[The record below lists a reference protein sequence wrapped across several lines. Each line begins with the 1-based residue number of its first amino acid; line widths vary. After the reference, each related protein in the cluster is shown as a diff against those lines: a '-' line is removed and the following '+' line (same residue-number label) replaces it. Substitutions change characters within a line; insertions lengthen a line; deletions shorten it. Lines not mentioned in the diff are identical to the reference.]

1 MLRRTFRSVLMG
13 LPVLI
18 LVTAALANP
27 KHALNGT
34 WVLVPTRSQFA
45 GEPVIQT
52 GTVTIADREHNIYI
66 SRNYNF
72 DGESGTVS
80 YQTSTDGRENSSI
93 HEGKAFKTKAKFEG
107 SDLLVT
113 SSQDNIASTE
123 RYHLNPDGSMTLT
136 ADRSGHHTVVLFF
149 ERQ

>member
-1 MLRRTFRSVLMG
+1 MLRTIRSLVLC
-13 LPVLI
+13 LPVL
-18 LVTAALANP
+18 LAAAALANQ

-34 WVLVPTRSQFA
+34 WLLVPARSQFA

-72 DGESGTVS
+72 DGDSGTVS

-107 SDLLVT
+107 ADLVVT
-113 SSQDNIASTE
+113 SSQDDITSTE

-136 ADRSGHHTVVLFF
+136 ADRPGHRTVVLFF
-149 ERQ
+149 QRQ